1 MMAGRRLLDESG
13 PMRVEEP
20 RLRDEAESMRVEECR
35 LLDKAGP
42 MQVEERRLRD
52 EARAAVED
60 LLPFAFSPLLL
71 AELVE

>member
-1 MMAGRRLLDESG
+1 M
-13 PMRVEEP
+13 
-20 RLRDEAESMRVEECR
+20 EECR

-42 MQVEERRLRD
+42 TQVKERRLRD

-71 AELVE
+71 LLLAELVE